1 MKCKILLKSALSL
14 TLASAVLFCT
24 VACGQKIHADELSD
38 GYYRRAGDTGEV
50 TDEFKT
56 AVADFSFDLFRTQLS
71 EKGENSLIS
80 PLSAIL
86 CLGMIAGGADG
97 ETLAQMEELFGM
109 SADDLNRCL
118 YAYTASLYSAK
129 DCKVT
134 LANSAWIREGF
145 AVNSDFLQTN
155 ADWYDAQIYRAPFD
169 ETTRKDI
176 NNWVKEQTDGM
187 IDKILDAP
195 IDPAT
200 VLYLINTLCFD
211 AEWAEK
217 YESGDRKNHSF
228 TSYDGSE
235 STVKMLFSEESYYID
250 DENGA
255 KGFIKPYA
263 GNRYGFLALLPDEG
277 VDLYDYLDTLNGE
290 KWTELWENKGGAV
303 KAGIPEF
310 TFETAMNLNDTL
322 KSMGVTDLFDP
333 ALCNLSGISS
343 DELYVSEFAQKTYI
357 QVDQNGTK
365 AAAATWG
372 AMSGASA
379 EPMSP
384 FEVILDRP
392 FVFAIV
398 DLHTGTPLFLG
409 TVTDL

>member
-38 GYYRRAGDTGEV
+38 GYYRRATDAGTV
-50 TDEFKT
+50 TDDFKT
-56 AVADFSFDLFRTQLS
+56 AYADFSFDLFKAGLS

-86 CLGMIAGGADG
+86 CLAMIGNGADG
-97 ETLAQMEELFGM
+97 ETLAQMEEEFGM
-109 SADDLNRCL
+109 SADDLNRSL
-118 YAYTASLYSAK
+118 YAYTATLYSAK

-134 LANSAWIREGF
+134 LANSAWIRDGF
-145 AVNSDFLQTN
+145 EVQSDFLQTN

-187 IDKILDAP
+187 IDKILDEP
-195 IDPAT
+195 IDPMT

-235 STVKMLFSEESYYID
+235 STVKMLFSEEAYYID
-250 DENGA
+250 DE
-255 KGFIKPYA
+255 
-263 GNRYGFLALLPDEG
+263 D
-277 VDLYDYLDTLNGE
+277 
-290 KWTELWENKGGAV
+290 
-303 KAGIPEF
+303 
-310 TFETAMNLNDTL
+310 
-322 KSMGVTDLFDP
+322 
-333 ALCNLSGISS
+333 
-343 DELYVSEFAQKTYI
+343 
-357 QVDQNGTK
+357 
-365 AAAATWG
+365 
-372 AMSGASA
+372 
-379 EPMSP
+379 
-384 FEVILDRP
+384 
-392 FVFAIV
+392 
-398 DLHTGTPLFLG
+398 
-409 TVTDL
+409 